1 MSAKP
6 ASLPWPALLCVALGT
21 SGLALLLWRGSQAP
35 HSPRRATPVLVGGQ
49 LRLPPLEGKAQLL
62 ELEHSWVYAPLGATE
77 PAPLLILAAA
87 PTTAAATGAAV
98 RRALAEPAFV
108 LCPRFEAAPLG
119 LDEAR
124 SLPALRRS
132 LAELV
137 ERFGPYVDRRA
148 PTLVGVGDY
157 ASAAISLMLEE
168 PRTFAQAVLVMP
180 PAERWSSSEA
190 TGYRQRGGQ
199 RVVLAASAE
208 RCDDAQALEERTRSV
223 GLRTRLVCGASATTT
238 SDELLEQALR
248 ESWPTLL
255 GRSTSPP

>member
-1 MSAKP
+1 MRTEP
-6 ASLPWPALLCVALGT
+6 APLPWPALLCVALGAL
-21 SGLALLLWRGSQAP
+21 GLALLLWRGSQAP
-35 HSPRRATPVLVGGQ
+35 RAPRRATPVLVGGE
-49 LRLPPLEGKAQLL
+49 LRLPPLEGQAQRL
-62 ELEHSWVYAPLGATE
+62 ELEHSWVYAPLGVTQ
-77 PAPLLILAAA
+77 PAPLVILTAA

-119 LDEAR
+119 LEETRA
-124 SLPALRRS
+124 LPALRRS

-157 ASAAISLMLEE
+157 ARAAIALMLEE
-168 PRTFAQAVLVMP
+168 PPTFAQALLLMP
-180 PAERWSSSEA
+180 PAERWSSSES

-199 RVVLAASAE
+199 RVVLAVSAE

-223 GLRTRLVCGASATTT
+223 GLRTRLVCGASAATTT
-238 SDELLEQALR
+238 DELLEQALR